1 MPTLPWY
8 NASTSTIKKGFG
20 DSHVS
25 TFLTSGMDSMQQIH
39 EDCGHI
45 TITCRVKDTSE

>member
-1 MPTLPWY
+1 MPTLPWH
-8 NASTSTIKKGFG
+8 NAFTSTIKKGFG

-25 TFLTSGMDSMQQIH
+25 TFLTCGRDSMEQIH

-45 TITCRVKDTSE
+45 TITCCVNDTSE